1 MGGSSRPMGWACRLD
16 AKFSDADVAPVSS
29 EDERGG
35 ASAPVVGFSELMWP
49 Q

>member
-1 MGGSSRPMGWACRLD
+1 MMDIVEEGSVDDVG
-16 AKFSDADVAPVSS
+16 KFSDADVAPVSS